1 MYNQQLI
8 SQIQSSLQQMQSSE
22 QSNVAQLSQI
32 SNVLQQLVQR
42 ETSAVQQIQHLSQ
55 LCTQLSQEVQ
65 RVSQLGI
72 QQQPWQTQVGGT
84 FMHTP
89 TTHSTVY
96 PQQ

>member
-22 QSNVAQLSQI
+22 QSNAAQLRQI
-32 SNVLQQLVQR
+32 SNEIQQLAQR

-55 LCTQLSQEVQ
+55 LCTQWSQEVR

-72 QQQPWQTQVGGT
+72 QQQPWQSQVRV
-84 FMHTP
+84 P
-89 TTHSTVY
+89 TTPYSQVY
-96 PQQ
+96 PQH